1 MLISKIEL
9 KDITENEKELKAL
22 LREMLELK
30 FGKCENKIIEVYG
43 NMQKFIEDGSAILI
57 GAFEDNKIIGFIW
70 AYEIKE
76 ETYHVN
82 YYAVNV
88 NNRKLGIGQ
97 KLLDE
102 LYKIAK
108 QNGIKKVEL
117 LVEAHN
123 EIAIKK
129 YKNNEFEE
137 KYIKM
142 EKNL

>member
-1 MLISKIEL
+1 
-9 KDITENEKELKAL
+9 
-22 LREMLELK
+22 
-30 FGKCENKIIEVYG
+30 
-43 NMQKFIEDGSAILI
+43 MQKFIEDGSAILI

>member
-1 MLISKIEL
+1 
-9 KDITENEKELKAL
+9 
-22 LREMLELK
+22 MLELK
-30 FGKCENKIIEVYG
+30 FGKCENKIIEVYE

-76 ETYHVN
+76 KTYHVN

-108 QNGIKKVEL
+108 QNGIEKIEL

-129 YKNNEFEE
+129 YRNNGFEE

-142 EKNL
+142 EKKCRELLIWKP